1 MQPHIFFPILIF
13 AFGMGAF
20 LTSFVGDINKNE
32 SIATSYKES
41 REVLE
46 TSLSSLDEVNQT
58 SFQSLNEKNSTN
70 WIEPFHE
77 MKMENYHYPVTDV
90 SINMPLDKIYRRVKI
105 YVLDTEYLEPY
116 QNFCVNQVLNKF
128 RGVSHK
134 LIDDGDRIKF
144 IIKSRRKKAIDGI
157 IKELKY
163 YDIKTALSDYIK
175 EEES

>member
-32 SIATSYKES
+32 TVSTTYENS
-41 REVLE
+41 REVLNS
-46 TSLSSLDEVNQT
+46 SLSSFDTTQNIKNTQNE
-58 SFQSLNEKNSTN
+58 LNDSK
-70 WIEPFHE
+70 WVEPFHT
-77 MKMENYHYPVTDV
+77 MKMDNYHYPVTDV

-134 LIDDGDRIKF
+134 LIDDGNRIKF
-144 IIKSRRKKAIDGI
+144 IIKSRRKKVINGI